1 MIKTTLKEIK
11 RNSSIE
17 GRAEFKEFLKNKGL
31 KPVKVDLI
39 AYSVSTYGL
48 GAYLAAFTLDNGL
61 VVNVNTGTRTSWNYC
76 IENND
81 FGLGCLNWRSR
92 CSS

>member
-17 GRAEFKEFLKNKGL
+17 GRAEFKEFLKKNDL
-31 KPVKVDLI
+31 KPVKVELL
-39 AYSVSTYGL
+39 AYSESIYGL

-61 VVNVNTGTRTSWNYC
+61 TVNVNTGNRSSWNYSVR
-76 IENND
+76 NSD
-81 FGLGCLNWRSR
+81 FGL
-92 CSS
+92 

>member
-17 GRAEFKEFLKNKGL
+17 GRAEFKEYLKKNDL
-31 KPVKVDLI
+31 KPVKVELL
-39 AYSVSTYGL
+39 AYSESIYGL

-61 VVNVNTGTRTSWNYC
+61 VVKVNTGNRSSWNYSVR
-76 IENND
+76 NSD
-81 FGLGCLNWRSR
+81 FGL
-92 CSS
+92 

>member
-17 GRAEFKEFLKNKGL
+17 GRAEFKEFLKKNNL

-39 AYSVSTYGL
+39 AYSVSIYGL
-48 GAYLAAFTLDNGL
+48 GAYLAAFTLNNGL
-61 VVNVNTGTRTSWNYC
+61 VVKVNTGNRSSWNYS
-76 IENND
+76 IRNSD
-81 FGLGCLNWRSR
+81 FGL
-92 CSS
+92 